1 MSQQN
6 RKILE
11 ITLYWNEDVIFEERI
26 RNTLSYADYLYIS
39 EGNESHSGLIK
50 RDEYHVPRLL
60 EALKNKAP
68 ELDLSRIIF
77 VPVDLST
84 AGTSPYER
92 EQKVRDAA
100 LKQMLEDRR
109 LRPEDLLIIQD
120 FDEFLHPSAKPH
132 LLAYFSPL
140 AIWRNVVRP
149 KYRMTYYKLNLVEQ
163 NSDWDLVLVLRGSIA
178 LKKKFSPNF
187 FRHDI
192 RKKAFP
198 TSKTYFGWHHSYL
211 GNAAKIME
219 KIKSFSHALD
229 SMVKEVSEEEFLSR
243 LTKGEDLFGRNFKYQ
258 RIDYQKAEGIP
269 SLSART
275 DLFC

>member
-1 MSQQN
+1 MKPAI
-6 RKILE
+6 RKIVE

-26 RNTLSYADYLYIS
+26 RNALEYADYLYIS

-50 RDEYHVPRLL
+50 RDVYHVPQLL
-60 EALKNKAP
+60 EALKQKAP
-68 ELDLSRIIF
+68 DLELHRVFF
-77 VPVDLST
+77 VAVDLSQ

-92 EQKVRDAA
+92 EMLVRDAA
-100 LKQMLEDRR
+100 LTEAIKDDR
-109 LRPEDLLIIQD
+109 LKPQDLLIIQD
-120 FDEFLHPSAKPH
+120 FDEFLHPEAKSI
-132 LLAYFSPL
+132 LMAYFSPL
-140 AIWRNVVRP
+140 AVWRNVVRP

-163 NSDWDLVLVLRGSIA
+163 KSDWDLVLILRGSIA

-187 FRHDI
+187 FRHDV

-198 TSKTYFGWHHSYL
+198 TSRTYLGWHHSYL

-229 SMVKEVSEEEFLSR
+229 TMVKEISEEEFLNR

-258 RIDYQKAEGIP
+258 KIDYEQNDGIP
-269 SLSART
+269 ALLKRT

>member
-1 MSQQN
+1 MSQPG

-26 RNTLSYADYLYIS
+26 RNALSYADFLYVS

-50 RDEYHVPRLL
+50 RDEYHFPRLL
-60 EALKNKAP
+60 AELQAKAP
-68 ELDLSRIIF
+68 ELDLKRVIF

-92 EQKVRDAA
+92 EKLVRDAA
-100 LKQMLEDRR
+100 LKQMIQDKRLESQ
-109 LRPEDLLIIQD
+109 DLLIIQD
-120 FDEFLHPSAKPH
+120 FDEFLHPDTKK
-132 LLAYFSPL
+132 LLFAYFSPL

-149 KYRMTYYKLNLVEQ
+149 KYRMTYYKLNLLEQ
-163 NSDWDLVLVLRGSIA
+163 NSDWDLVLILRGSVA
-178 LKKKFSPNF
+178 LKKSFSPNF

-198 TSKTYFGWHHSYL
+198 TSKTYLGWHHSYL
-211 GNAAKIME
+211 GNAAKVLE

-229 SMVKEVSEEEFLSR
+229 SMVKEVSEEEFVNR

-258 RIDYQKAEGIP
+258 KIDYASTRGIP
-269 SLSART
+269 ELSHRT